1 MGPPWGLLVVL
12 GLAGMIPAAAQ
23 PGRPVGPGLFA
34 SPELSRPEFQA
45 LLQRFVN
52 EQHLR
57 SFRDLGVEE
66 DFDHAHLLF
75 DSRRP
80 GRPVAILYHTQEL
93 GGHPGMDPKARN
105 WLQWVGPGTVEDAS
119 RYERKSYPRS
129 AAWDW
134 FLQREFKALR
144 QRHTILDKMLDPAL
158 LGIESTQSRQWVFTR
173 TDCGGSARP
182 SAGASRIRVVLPTGP
197 TVCLDLSQT

>member
-1 MGPPWGLLVVL
+1 MGPLWGLLVVL
-12 GLAGMIPAAAQ
+12 VLTGITPAAAQ
-23 PGRPVGPGLFA
+23 FSRPAGLGLSA
-34 SPELSRPEFQA
+34 SPGLSRPEFQA
-45 LLQRFVN
+45 LLQRFVD

-57 SFRDLGVEE
+57 SFRDLGIEE

-93 GGHPGMDPKARN
+93 GSHPGMDPKARN
-105 WLQWVGPGTVEDAS
+105 WLQWVGRGTVEDAS

-129 AAWDW
+129 ASWDW
-134 FLQREFKALR
+134 FLHRELKALR

-173 TDCGGSARP
+173 TDCGGAAQP
-182 SAGASRIRVVLPTGP
+182 SADSSRIRIVLPAGP
-197 TVCLDLSQT
+197 VVCLALSQT